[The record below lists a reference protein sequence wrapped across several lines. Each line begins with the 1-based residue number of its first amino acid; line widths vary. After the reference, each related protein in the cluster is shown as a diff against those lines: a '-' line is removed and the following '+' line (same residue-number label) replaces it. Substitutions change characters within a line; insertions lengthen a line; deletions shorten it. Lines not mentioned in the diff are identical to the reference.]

1 MKKYSF
7 EPLVNENSRILILGT
22 IPSIESMRKQER
34 YGHKSNQF
42 WKILFTL
49 FEKPLPDNYE
59 EKNALLTESNIA
71 IWDVL
76 DSCEGEGSLDSNI
89 KNEKPNDFNSFFK
102 KHPQIKYVFFTGKK
116 AAEFYKKYVGFDD
129 DRTYIILPSPSP
141 ANARMTLNQ
150 KIEEWKVLLE
160 TVKAQS

>member
-1 MKKYSF
+1 MKKCGF

-49 FEKPLPDNYE
+49 FEKPFPDNYE

-76 DSCEGEGSLDSNI
+76 HSCDIQGSDDGSI
-89 KNEKPNDFNSFFK
+89 KNPVPNDLDRLYRTTAIQTTFTTGSKATALYKRFF
-102 KHPQIKYVFFTGKK
+102 HQDPI
-116 AAEFYKKYVGFDD
+116 A
-129 DRTYIILPSPSP
+129 LPSTSP
-141 ANARMTLNQ
+141 ANCRFYNYEKLKQAYG
-150 KIEEWKVLLE
+150 IILE
-160 TVKAQS
+160 YLS